1 MSPPFGLTSSAIES
15 INGVFSRHPA
25 IRSAVIYGSR
35 AKGNFKPGS
44 DIDLCLFAEPGAAL
58 SYPEV
63 ALVLDEIDDVLK
75 RMPSENDRRRYVL
88 DDLDSGYLPDADG
101 YTMTSWLEA
110 LKDHVRDRL

>member
-1 MSPPFGLTSSAIES
+1 MTSTPLTLLVQGYLNLDWPDDYPSMWAAVDDFIES
-15 INGVFSRHPA
+15 EP
-25 IRSAVIYGSR
+25 R
-35 AKGNFKPGS
+35 AAG
-44 DIDLCLFAEPGAAL
+44 
-58 SYPEV
+58 
-63 ALVLDEIDDVLK
+63 VLDEIDDVLK